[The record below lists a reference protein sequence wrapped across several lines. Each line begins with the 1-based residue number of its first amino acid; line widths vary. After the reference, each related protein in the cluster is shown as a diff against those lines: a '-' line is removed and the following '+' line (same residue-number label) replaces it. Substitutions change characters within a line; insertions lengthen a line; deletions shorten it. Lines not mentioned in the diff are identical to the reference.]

1 MAKVLQV
8 ITGCKGLSSVNIRYI
23 YKVVLEYTVIVCVNK

>member
-8 ITGCKGLSSVNIRYI
+8 IPGCKGLSSVNVRYI
-23 YKVVLEYTVIVCVNK
+23 YEVVLEYTVIACVNK